1 MSIAKNRFEKLFNFY
16 FPHLSYHL
24 HQSTEPINCK
34 LTFLDLE
41 VEIDDKY
48 ENYDKCETAI
58 FELGEKILSKYIEDL
73 SQHQEENASNS
84 IGAGKKTNIDKT
96 GENTEKM
103 RTDRSNIGGDESA
116 EVVKKMENAI
126 KKRNSKPVESTVQT
140 DGPMISQCP
149 DFYAKQV
156 HTLCICYSLPFPE
169 YHFLKEDGLYRC
181 YTLYGS
187 KNYESEYFYEKN
199 DAKEFVC
206 KAIAD
211 NIKSGV
217 LNDEN

>member
-24 HQSTEPINCK
+24 NRSTEPINCK
-34 LTFLDLE
+34 LVFLDLE
-41 VEIDDKY
+41 IEIDDEY
-48 ENYDKCETAI
+48 EDCDQCETAV

-73 SQHQEENASNS
+73 SQHQDADASNDAS
-84 IGAGKKTNIDKT
+84 VVNTNAKNDNSTGDNGEKTKNS
-96 GENTEKM
+96 G
-103 RTDRSNIGGDESA
+103 SNDGNVEA
-116 EVVKKMENAI
+116 VKKMEDAI
-126 KKRNSKPVESTVQT
+126 KKKNSKSVENSMQSNTSLQ
-140 DGPMISQCP
+140 SQCA

-181 YTLYGS
+181 YTLYAN

-211 NIKSGV
+211 IIKNSV
-217 LNDEN
+217 VDVIK